1 MAKACVVANLFRK
14 GSSCSGASSFSTR
27 TPAAT
32 VPAAD
37 ASMRACTSEDSLEC
51 VALAEVQDGAQF
63 LLRCQL
69 VGESLVPFLRLEC
82 PQVRKVLEVRLSL
95 HFFTETFAF
104 LRGSRQ
110 VYFVDLKWRAS
121 RPCSVV
127 LKIALIRRLLSRKKR
142 GFSGVPPEVIAAS
155 STLRTSALY
164 SNFILLFDSVF
175 LCFVKVCRL
184 ASTNF

>member
-27 TPAAT
+27 TPAAN

-95 HFFTETFAF
+95 LFFTETFAF
-104 LRGSRQ
+104 LQGSRQ
-110 VYFVDLKWRAS
+110 VYFCRLKVACK
-121 RPCSVV
+121 P
-127 LKIALIRRLLSRKKR
+127 AL
-142 GFSGVPPEVIAAS
+142 FSGVKN
-155 STLRTSALY
+155 R
-164 SNFILLFDSVF
+164 FDSPSPLAEEARVF
-175 LCFVKVCRL
+175 RR
-184 ASTNF
+184 AT